1 MNLTFSPVYW
11 MTGWLQWGQASRW
24 PWSAISLFPRGTLQ
38 SLMVLQILPFFLT
51 LPSGSRSLVCVS
63 FKNLFIHFV
72 VRFMF
77 REVSQTSLGLEKTG
91 LDSGFSPAA
100 CLPGRG
106 GSWRPVWVVVVC
118 VVLGSVDP
126 LFPRGAGRPFVWS
139 LERLDRVSLQ
149 NLALFLICVCI

>member
-1 MNLTFSPVYW
+1 M
-11 MTGWLQWGQASRW
+11 
-24 PWSAISLFPRGTLQ
+24 
-38 SLMVLQILPFFLT
+38 LPFFLT
-51 LPSGSRSLVCVS
+51 LPSGSRLFVCVS

-77 REVSQTSLGLEKTG
+77 REVSQTSLGLEKAG

-106 GSWRPVWVVVVC
+106 GGWRPVWVVVVC

-126 LFPRGAGRPFVWS
+126 LFSGGAGRPFVWPGETWQGQSSESRS
-139 LERLDRVSLQ
+139 LF
-149 NLALFLICVCI
+149 NLCLHLVTYSFHCFLGVGNIYGRATQCMPGTASGKRRRNSSAECRAE